1 MYKCRSIHGVVIL
14 CHFAKYG
21 FAVLGFLFCE
31 RKIWTMFIEVKNASK
46 EYGKGENAVRA
57 LDNVCF
63 SMEKGE
69 IGVILG
75 ASGSGKS
82 TLMNMIGGIDSLDSG
97 SITVDGIEI
106 SGFNS
111 KQLVEYRR
119 EKIGFVFQFYNL
131 IPNLTSRENIETTKE
146 IAANGGLDLMQ
157 VIESLDITPFAN
169 RYPSELSGGQQQRVA
184 IARAIVKNPALL
196 LCDELTG
203 ALDSKS
209 AKEVLSF
216 IEKVNKTYNTTILII
231 THNEEIRR
239 FADRI
244 IRVKDGRIVLQEKN
258 TNKISVSELDL

>member
-1 MYKCRSIHGVVIL
+1 
-14 CHFAKYG
+14 
-21 FAVLGFLFCE
+21 
-31 RKIWTMFIEVKNASK
+31 MFIEVKNAVK
-46 EYGKGENAVRA
+46 EYGSGDAVVHA
-57 LDNVCF
+57 LDGAGF

-82 TLMNMIGGIDSLDSG
+82 TLMNMIGGIDQLDSG
-97 SITVDGIEI
+97 TIMVDGEDI
-106 SGFNS
+106 SKHS
-111 KQLVEYRR
+111 KKQLVEYRR

-131 IPNLTSRENIETTKE
+131 IPSLTAKENIETTQDIAVGTSIDIQE
-146 IAANGGLDLMQ
+146 IMDK
-157 VIESLDITPFAN
+157 LDITPFAN

-216 IEKVNKTYNTTILII
+216 VEKINQTYNTTVLII
-231 THNEEIRR
+231 THNDMIRNI
-239 FADRI
+239 ADRVI
-244 IRVKDGRIVLQEKN
+244 LVKDGKVISQEKN
-258 TNKISVSELDL
+258 EKKVSVSELDL